1 MICLS
6 LIGVIDYLQIDCEPP
21 ATTFEILTNLPLD
34 KCDFKVI
41 TYEHDHYADPKSK
54 YRELSRLFLNSKGY
68 ELVVRN
74 IAPNDTACYEDWY
87 VHPKYINPKIME
99 KMLDTSED
107 TKKASSYMLNEN
119 SMKVVATI
127 TQEQLDKA
135 MFGSDKK

>member
-1 MICLS
+1 
-6 LIGVIDYLQIDCEPP
+6 
-21 ATTFEILTNLPLD
+21 
-34 KCDFKVI
+34 
-41 TYEHDHYADPKSK
+41 
-54 YRELSRLFLNSKGY
+54 
-68 ELVVRN
+68 
-74 IAPNDTACYEDWY
+74 
-87 VHPKYINPKIME
+87 ME

>member
-1 MICLS
+1 MWADS
-6 LIGVIDYLQIDCEPP
+6 V
-21 ATTFEILTNLPLD
+21 TFDILTSIPFD

-119 SMKVVATI
+119 SMKVLRCS
-127 TQEQLDKA
+127 QNYRLFSLHFCQKMYKEKLRPP
-135 MFGSDKK
+135 S